1 MRKLLIFAFLFLAWA
16 SPGFAQGRYTP
27 ATLTASDPG
36 TCSATNAGCLVI
48 PLSGGSSASVA
59 FVVSANASGNTI
71 QFEGTVDGSTWAA
84 VNAYPLDSSTPA
96 TSTTGTETWT
106 ASVPGLSLFRLRI
119 STLVSGSATV
129 GARNTTATSTSS
141 RSGAGGGT
149 PASPLN
155 SLQYN
160 NAGAFGGVAISS
172 YTPSTLT
179 FTAENPL
186 DLCDITSGPDC
197 LNITGASGT
206 FSFTG
211 AFPSSAPAYSY
222 FAMSPN
228 LFLIGLADSS
238 GGGDGYYFNTLSFY
252 PSNTGAQSLG
262 NSTLKWL
269 DLFLAPA
276 SSASYG
282 HFSLPASFTAPRTIT
297 WADANVVLP
306 QGGFLGST
314 KCVDGIDPATGILSS
329 HVCAPISGYVSC
341 TQATPCAAAGTT
353 IYTVGASDSQ
363 IQIHANTSCTTT
375 VAGATAILTLKYVDP
390 SGTTQTIT
398 EPTATCTALGA
409 SSVASVTTTV
419 RAQAASAVQ
428 YSVAIAN
435 APHYETS
442 VAVELEGN

>member
-1 MRKLLIFAFLFLAWA
+1 M
-16 SPGFAQGRYTP
+16 
-27 ATLTASDPG
+27 
-36 TCSATNAGCLVI
+36 
-48 PLSGGSSASVA
+48 
-59 FVVSANASGNTI
+59 VSANASGNTI

-160 NAGAFGGVAISS
+160 NAGAFGGVDISS
-172 YTPSTLT
+172 YDSAAHQLTLNGATNGAIPLLSADDAGTTYEIGSPGGFGTFQANFTAGGTSGIIINDDAAGLPGQMQIAADVPGGGLAEIGISASSLSPDGSASTLGC
-179 FTAENPL
+179 A
-186 DLCDITSGPDC
+186 LC
-197 LNITGASGT
+197 NA
-206 FSFTG
+206 
-211 AFPSSAPAYSY
+211 
-222 FAMSPN
+222 
-228 LFLIGLADSS
+228 
-238 GGGDGYYFNTLSFY
+238 
-252 PSNTGAQSLG
+252 G
-262 NSTLKWL
+262 NFGSWN
-269 DLFLAPA
+269 DLFLATTPG
-276 SSASYG
+276 SESYG

>member
-1 MRKLLIFAFLFLAWA
+1 MD
-16 SPGFAQGRYTP
+16 P
-27 ATLTASDPG
+27 AHSQ
-36 TCSATNAGCLVI
+36 V
-48 PLSGGSSASVA
+48 
-59 FVVSANASGNTI
+59 
-71 QFEGTVDGSTWAA
+71 
-84 VNAYPLDSSTPA
+84 
-96 TSTTGTETWT
+96 
-106 ASVPGLSLFRLRI
+106 
-119 STLVSGSATV
+119 
-129 GARNTTATSTSS
+129 
-141 RSGAGGGT
+141 
-149 PASPLN
+149 
-155 SLQYN
+155 
-160 NAGAFGGVAISS
+160 
-172 YTPSTLT
+172 T
-179 FTAENPL
+179 FTASGSVHNRDDAAALPTYCRSAA
-186 DLCDITSGPDC
+186 DVTWRSAWHDYRNQRSVIITSAS
-197 LNITGASGT
+197 NAWRITLQRRYFVTSG
-206 FSFTG
+206 
-211 AFPSSAPAYSY
+211 
-222 FAMSPN
+222 
-228 LFLIGLADSS
+228 
-238 GGGDGYYFNTLSFY
+238 
-252 PSNTGAQSLG
+252 
-262 NSTLKWL
+262 L